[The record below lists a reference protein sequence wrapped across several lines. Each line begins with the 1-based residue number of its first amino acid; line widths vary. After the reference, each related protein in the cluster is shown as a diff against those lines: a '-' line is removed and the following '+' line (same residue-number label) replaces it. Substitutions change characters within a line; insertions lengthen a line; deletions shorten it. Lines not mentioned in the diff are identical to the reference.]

1 MKMNLKT
8 KEEIMNINSNDILMN
23 YSGEDLKIALEFKK
37 VQAIEEIKNQLNEFN
52 EQVLEIRKIMENQ

>member
-1 MKMNLKT
+1 MNLKT